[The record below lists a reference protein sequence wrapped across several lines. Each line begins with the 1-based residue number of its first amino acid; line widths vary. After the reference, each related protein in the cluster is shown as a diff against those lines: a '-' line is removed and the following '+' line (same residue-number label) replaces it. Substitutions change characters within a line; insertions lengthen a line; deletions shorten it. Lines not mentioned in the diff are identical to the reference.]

1 MLEYCEIMD
10 AGGEHDKQMPNG
22 VGARELTVG
31 LEEEYANEI
40 EQPADLQ
47 FRHCDE
53 FVPAQND
60 NGGWTDGDYHIENC
74 LQVFV
79 LFVEELK

>member
-1 MLEYCEIMD
+1 MD

-47 FRHCDE
+47 FRHRDE
-53 FVPAQND
+53 LVPAQND
-60 NGGWTDGDYHIENC
+60 NGSWTDRDYHIENC